1 MFERPEAPA
10 KTRAAEIFN
19 EQCDTIYR
27 ETDRLFA
34 ALMIVQWIAAIAAA
48 VWISPRTWEGA
59 ESWIHLHVWL
69 AIGFGGAIT
78 IYPVTLALLRPGRP
92 STRYIIAVGQMLT
105 SVLLIHLSGGRIET
119 HFHVF
124 GSLAFLAFYRDWR
137 VLVPATLVIAADHI
151 VRGIWWPESVYGI
164 FFASP
169 WRWVEHAGW
178 VIFEDIVLIAASQRS
193 VREMWNIAERTADLE
208 MGRTELR
215 RARDAALE
223 SARIKAEFLANMSH
237 EIRTPMNG
245 VVGMTGLLL
254 ETRLDSQ
261 QLEFVETIRSSADGL
276 LTVINDI
283 LDFSKIE
290 AGKLVFETLDFDL
303 RDTIE
308 GTVDLL
314 AKQADS
320 KGLELAAWIDPEAPT
335 AVQGDPG
342 RFRQVLINL
351 LANAVKFTAHGEV
364 IVRVTRDEETETAV
378 LLRVS
383 VQDTG
388 IGIAPDV
395 QPRLFDAFT
404 QADGS
409 TTRRYGGSGLG
420 LAISRRLV
428 EMMGGRIGV
437 ESHPGRGSTFWFT
450 ARFGKQAERTMAP
463 RPVQD
468 SFLHGVRVLIVDDNE
483 TNRTILHHQLSA
495 WGMTDECAAGAPEA
509 LVKLREAAMNGR
521 PFPLAVLDMQMPDM
535 DGLMLAQAIKADQAL
550 ASTRLIIM
558 TSLGQRH
565 DCTTLQASGVARCL
579 TKPVKQIQLFEC
591 VLSVMADHLQAMVTG
606 RPRLPG
612 PDDTGRHRRLAM
624 VVDAAAAVHGA
635 DAAGTAGAADTARPR
650 PRGRVL
656 LAEDN
661 PVNQRVALHQLQRL
675 GYVADAVGNGHEAVT
690 ALGQIPYD
698 LVLMDC
704 QMPEMD
710 GYQATTAIRALE
722 GGGRRT
728 PIIAMTAS
736 ALDGEMQ
743 KCLDAGMDAYISKP
757 VKIDQLRALLDEWMP
772 ERMAS

>member
-1 MFERPEAPA
+1 MLEPRETPA
-10 KTRAAEIFN
+10 KTRAAEIFR
-19 EQCDTIYR
+19 EQSVTIHR

-34 ALMIVQWIAAIAAA
+34 ALMIVQWAAAIAAA

-69 AIGFGGAIT
+69 AIGFGGVIT
-78 IYPVTLALLRPGRP
+78 VYPVTLALLRPGRP
-92 STRYIIAVGQMLT
+92 STRYVIAVGQMLT

-137 VLVPATLVIAADHI
+137 VLVPATLVIAADHFI
-151 VRGIWWPESVYGI
+151 RGIYWPESVYGV

-178 VIFEDIVLIAASQRS
+178 VIFEDVVLIAAIQRS
-193 VREMWNIAERTADLE
+193 VREMWGIAERTAALE
-208 MGRTELR
+208 FGQHELQ
-215 RARDAALE
+215 RARDVAIE

-261 QLEFVETIRSSADGL
+261 QLEFVETIRNSADGL

-290 AGKLVFETLDFDL
+290 AGKLAFETLDFDL
-303 RDTIE
+303 RETIE
-308 GTVDLL
+308 GSVDLL
-314 AKQADS
+314 AEQADS
-320 KGLELAAWIDPEAPT
+320 RGLELAAWIDPEAPI

-351 LANAVKFTAHGEV
+351 LSNAVKFTERGEV
-364 IVRVTRDEETETAV
+364 IVRVTCDEETDADV
-378 LLRVS
+378 LLRVA

-388 IGIAPDV
+388 IGIAPDN
-395 QPRLFDAFT
+395 QSRLFDAFT

-428 EMMGGRIGV
+428 EMMGGQIGV
-437 ESHPGRGSTFWFT
+437 NSQPGRGSTFWFT
-450 ARFGKQAERTMAP
+450 ARFGKQSGPAMAK

-495 WGMTDECAAGAPEA
+495 WGMSDDSADGAAEA
-509 LVKLREAAMNGR
+509 LTKLREAARNAR
-521 PFPLAVLDMQMPDM
+521 PFPLAVLDMQMPGM

-550 ASTRLIIM
+550 TSTRLIIM

-565 DCTTLQASGVARCL
+565 DCAELHAMGVARCL

-606 RPRLPG
+606 LQLGTGSGAADQLVASDRDRRPTVAVDAG
-612 PDDTGRHRRLAM
+612 DTDTGRLRL
-624 VVDAAAAVHGA
+624 
-635 DAAGTAGAADTARPR
+635 RS
-650 PRGRVL
+650 RGRVL

-661 PVNQRVALHQLQRL
+661 AVNQRVALHQLQRL
-675 GYVADAVGNGHEAVT
+675 GYAADAVGNGREAVT
-690 ALGQIPYD
+690 ALARIPYD

-722 GGGRRT
+722 GGGRRRT

-757 VKIDQLRALLDEWMP
+757 VKIDQLRALLAQWIP
-772 ERMAS
+772 ERRLTEAS

>member
-1 MFERPEAPA
+1 MPSMFERTEAPS
-10 KTRAAEIFN
+10 KTRTAEIFR

-34 ALMIVQWIAAIAAA
+34 ALMTVQWIAAIVAA

-69 AIGFGGAIT
+69 AIMFGGAIT

-92 STRYIIAVGQMLT
+92 STRYVIAVGQMLM

-137 VLVPATLVIAADHI
+137 VLVPATLVIAVDHI
-151 VRGIWWPESVYGI
+151 IRGIWWPESVYGV

-208 MGRTELR
+208 KGRSELQ
-215 RARDAALE
+215 RARDEALE

-303 RDTIE
+303 RETIE
-308 GTVDLL
+308 GTIDLL

-320 KGLELAAWIDPEAPT
+320 KGLELAAWIDPEAPMG
-335 AVQGDPG
+335 VKGDPG

-351 LANAVKFTAHGEV
+351 LANAVKFTERGEV
-364 IVRVTRDEETETAV
+364 IVRVTRDEETETDV

-388 IGIAPDV
+388 IGIATDV

-428 EMMGGRIGV
+428 EMMGGKIGV
-437 ESHPGRGSTFWFT
+437 ESQPGRGSTFWFT
-450 ARFGKQAERTMAP
+450 ARFGKSEMTTAR

-483 TNRTILHHQLSA
+483 TNRTILHHQLAA

-509 LVKLREAAMNGR
+509 LVKLREAARNGR

-535 DGLMLAQAIKADQAL
+535 DGLMLAQAIKADSAL

-606 RPRLPG
+606 RPLKTG
-612 PDDTGRHRRLAM
+612 PDDTGRHRRPPIAPGKA
-624 VVDAAAAVHGA
+624 DAAAAS
-635 DAAGTAGAADTARPR
+635 DTPRPR
-650 PRGRVL
+650 SRGRVL

-661 PVNQRVALHQLQRL
+661 PVNQRVALHQLDRL
-675 GYVADAVGNGHEAVT
+675 GYMADAVGNGHEAVT

-722 GGGRRT
+722 GSGRRT

-772 ERMAS
+772 ERIAS